1 VLLARNSEQVN
12 LSTSKV
18 KQGILQRHLKS
29 ATTNGMNVA
38 TALRE
43 LADKT
48 NEKNLQEA
56 LKASKK
62 SIKEIL

>member
-1 VLLARNSEQVN
+1 
-12 LSTSKV
+12 V
-18 KQGILQRHLKS
+18 KQGILQRQHRNQQP
-29 ATTNGMNVA
+29 TNGMNVA

-56 LKASKK
+56 LKHQHKK